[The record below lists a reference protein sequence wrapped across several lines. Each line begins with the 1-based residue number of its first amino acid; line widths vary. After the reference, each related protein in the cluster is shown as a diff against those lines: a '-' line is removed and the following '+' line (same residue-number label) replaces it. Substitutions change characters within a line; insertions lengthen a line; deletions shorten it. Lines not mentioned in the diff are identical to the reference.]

1 VTTAERTPA
10 EPTAPD
16 RSPERTLQ
24 QLDPAAALG
33 GRVPAI
39 TTCALAL
46 TWAVVVVLF
55 LQGDNHDPTLTFLA
69 VGLLFAAAT
78 VIVVATAP
86 ALAPFTMREHLTVHL
101 LTLSAFLVNLI
112 ASWGIPRTPQDT
124 WVSACLGLFLA
135 GISAYRP
142 ARELVLFGTASM
154 AIIGVFTFFSANASP
169 GGTRPLALVLFA
181 ILPALACCYGAAR
194 YSRGTV
200 RDYVQWRNRLNQA
213 VAAEADTV
221 HNEIYTAV
229 QIERVG
235 NIAREVMPLLD
246 DILYQE
252 NITEEHRAQARAI
265 ATRIRGGLV
274 EEVDRTWLQT
284 VIAPLQM
291 PTGRPLHLDDPDRLA
306 SHMNVAQRT
315 ALHAL
320 VSSLVDDV
328 SARDLSITLYGQGD
342 VATVTVAA
350 GINSRRR
357 TVHAR
362 TRHGLTRHARYSP
375 FLAVMRTTFD
385 DLTAEFGERD
395 LIVKFDYAYR

>member
-1 VTTAERTPA
+1 
-10 EPTAPD
+10 
-16 RSPERTLQ
+16 
-24 QLDPAAALG
+24 
-33 GRVPAI
+33 
-39 TTCALAL
+39 
-46 TWAVVVVLF
+46 
-55 LQGDNHDPTLTFLA
+55 
-69 VGLLFAAAT
+69 
-78 VIVVATAP
+78 
-86 ALAPFTMREHLTVHL
+86 
-101 LTLSAFLVNLI
+101 
-112 ASWGIPRTPQDT
+112 
-124 WVSACLGLFLA
+124 
-135 GISAYRP
+135 
-142 ARELVLFGTASM
+142 
-154 AIIGVFTFFSANASP
+154 
-169 GGTRPLALVLFA
+169 
-181 ILPALACCYGAAR
+181 
-194 YSRGTV
+194 
-200 RDYVQWRNRLNQA
+200 
-213 VAAEADTV
+213 V

-229 QIERVG
+229 QSERVG

-265 ATRIRGGLV
+265 AARIRGGLV

-306 SHMNVAQRT
+306 SHMNAAQRT
-315 ALHAL
+315 SVHAL

-357 TVHAR
+357 TVRRTMYRTMHAR
-362 TRHGLTRHARYSP
+362 TRHTRTGHGLTRHARYSP